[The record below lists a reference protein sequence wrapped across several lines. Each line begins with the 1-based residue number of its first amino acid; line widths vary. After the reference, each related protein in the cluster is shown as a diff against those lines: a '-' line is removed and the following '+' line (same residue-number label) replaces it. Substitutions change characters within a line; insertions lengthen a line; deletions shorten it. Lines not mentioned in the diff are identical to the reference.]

1 MAGDL
6 STLDSVILGIV
17 EGITEYL
24 PVSSTGHLVVVQR
37 WLGLGDSAGRDAA
50 DTYAIAI
57 QIGAILAVL
66 LLYRQ
71 RVGSMLRGI
80 AGRDPDGRHVLGLLV
95 ASFIPA
101 AALGAA
107 FGDAIKDE
115 LFSPG
120 PVVAAWI
127 VGGVFLLAWKPRAG
141 NASIAEMTTSNAAI
155 IGFAQALALWPG
167 VSRSLVTIAAALLVG
182 LSMSAALEYSFLLGL
197 ATLSAATVFDLAKN
211 GDQLINDY
219 GVARPLLG
227 VVIAFVTAAAAVKWL
242 VGYLGRKPL
251 SRFGWYRIAVAGVT
265 LTLWSTLS

>member
-6 STLDSVILGIV
+6 STFDSVVLGIV

-37 WLGLGDSAGRDAA
+37 WLGLGDAAGRDAA

-71 RVGSMLRGI
+71 RIASMLRG
-80 AGRDPDGRHVLGLLV
+80 AVGRDPDGRRVLGLLV
-95 ASFIPA
+95 TSFIPA

-120 PVVAAWI
+120 PVVIAWI
-127 VGGVFLLAWKPRAG
+127 IGGVFLLLWKPRTGDATLVD
-141 NASIAEMTTSNAAI
+141 MTTTNAAI
-155 IGFAQALALWPG
+155 VGFAQALALWPG
-167 VSRSLVTIAAALLVG
+167 VSRSLVTIAAALFVG
-182 LSMSAALEYSFLLGL
+182 LSLSAALEYSFLLGL

-211 GDQLINDY
+211 GDQLVNDY

-227 VVIAFVTAAAAVKWL
+227 VVVAFVTAAAAVKWL

-251 SRFGWYRIAVAGVT
+251 SRFGWYRIAVAAVT
-265 LTLWSTLS
+265 LALWSTLS

>member
-37 WLGLGDSAGRDAA
+37 WLGLGDPAGRDAA

-66 LLYRQ
+66 LLYRR
-71 RVGSMLRGI
+71 RVGSMLRGV
-80 AGRDPDGRHVLGLLV
+80 AGRDPDGRRVLGLLV
-95 ASFIPA
+95 TSFIPA

-120 PVVAAWI
+120 PVVVAWL
-127 VGGVFLLAWKPRAG
+127 VGGVFLLVWKPREG
-141 NASIAEMTTSNAAI
+141 NASLVEMTTTNAAV

-182 LSMSAALEYSFLLGL
+182 LSLSAALEYSFLLGL

-211 GDQLINDY
+211 GDQLVNDY

-227 VVIAFVTAAAAVKWL
+227 VVVAFVTAAAAVKWL

-265 LTLWSTLS
+265 LALWSTLS

>member
-1 MAGDL
+1 MSGGL
-6 STLDSVILGIV
+6 STLDSIILGIV

-37 WLGLGDSAGRDAA
+37 WLGLGDAAGRDAA

-57 QIGAILAVL
+57 QIGAIFAVL
-66 LLYRQ
+66 LLYRH
-71 RVGSMLRGI
+71 RVASMLRGI
-80 AGRDPDGRHVLGLLV
+80 AGRDHDGRRILGLLV
-95 ASFIPA
+95 TSFIPA

-120 PVVAAWI
+120 PVVIAWI
-127 VGGVFLLAWKPRAG
+127 VGGVFLLVWKPRHG
-141 NASIAEMTTSNAAI
+141 NASIVEMTMTNAAI

-182 LSMSAALEYSFLLGL
+182 MSLAAALEYSFLLGL

-211 GDQLINDY
+211 GDTLVNDY
-219 GVARPLLG
+219 GIARPVLG
-227 VVIAFVTAAAAVKWL
+227 VAIAFVTAAAAVKWL
-242 VGYLGRKPL
+242 VGYLGREPL
-251 SRFGWYRIAVAGVT
+251 SRFGWYRIAAAGVT
-265 LTLWSTLS
+265 LALWSTLS

>member
-37 WLGLGDSAGRDAA
+37 WLGLGDPAGRDAA

-66 LLYRQ
+66 LLYRR
-71 RVGSMLRGI
+71 RVGSMLRGV
-80 AGRDPDGRHVLGLLV
+80 AGRDPDGRRVLGLLV
-95 ASFIPA
+95 TSFIPA

-120 PVVAAWI
+120 PVVVAWL
-127 VGGVFLLAWKPRAG
+127 VGGVFLLVWKPRAK
-141 NASIAEMTTSNAAI
+141 T
-155 IGFAQALALWPG
+155 
-167 VSRSLVTIAAALLVG
+167 
-182 LSMSAALEYSFLLGL
+182 
-197 ATLSAATVFDLAKN
+197 
-211 GDQLINDY
+211 
-219 GVARPLLG
+219 ARP
-227 VVIAFVTAAAAVKWL
+227 
-242 VGYLGRKPL
+242 
-251 SRFGWYRIAVAGVT
+251 
-265 LTLWSTLS
+265 

>member
-37 WLGLGDSAGRDAA
+37 WLGLGDPAGRDAA

-66 LLYRQ
+66 LLYRR
-71 RVGSMLRGI
+71 RVGSMLRGV
-80 AGRDPDGRHVLGLLV
+80 AGRDPDGRRVLGLLV
-95 ASFIPA
+95 TSFIPA

-120 PVVAAWI
+120 PVVVAWL
-127 VGGVFLLAWKPRAG
+127 VGGVFLLVWKPREG
-141 NASIAEMTTSNAAI
+141 NASLVEMTTTNAAV

-182 LSMSAALEYSFLLGL
+182 LSLSAALEYSFLLGL

-211 GDQLINDY
+211 GDQLVNDY
-219 GVARPLLG
+219 GLARPLLG
-227 VVIAFVTAAAAVKWL
+227 VVVAFVTAAAAVKWL

-265 LTLWSTLS
+265 LALWSTLS